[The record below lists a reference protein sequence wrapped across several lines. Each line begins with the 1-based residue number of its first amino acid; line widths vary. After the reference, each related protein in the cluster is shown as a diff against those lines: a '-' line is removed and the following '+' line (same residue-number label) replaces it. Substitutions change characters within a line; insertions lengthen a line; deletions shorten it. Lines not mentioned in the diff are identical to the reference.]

1 MAKASDHYARLSA
14 SPTLPQGRGRGNA
27 FDVAELYAG
36 PAPVGESSEDSASEL
51 DERLRQAYFWIVNH
65 AVISP
70 HYDLEYHGSRAPQVF
85 QIGDSKAEFSLPGG
99 QSYSSFVLIPLLTFA
114 LRRRCLLI
122 GGPGRGKT
130 ASAILLGMM
139 AGYSLQQ
146 VRRAMQHGQPQMT
159 IADLLGNPLPADL
172 IKAEKTADIRI
183 AWREWLGLRVKII
196 DEYNRIPTR
205 TQSALLTVM
214 GDGYAEIMDQI
225 FECPESAW
233 FLTAN
238 DDAGGG
244 TYQVIE
250 ALRDRI
256 DVVVKTLHFVPRFLD
271 ELMFRIEQDVR
282 PEEAMPE
289 AIRFAEK
296 EVDAMGKAIR
306 ALPIALPLRRRLEYF
321 VSQFEFFEPA
331 ATKFEYR
338 AKDTARISGLA
349 FSEFASRE
357 SGKDQLRDLG
367 LQTTNGLSVRSL
379 MTILLYAKG
388 IAWFRGQSEVGM
400 EDLRNVLPFVLHD
413 RLVPYHEAPFFDA
426 EQNAA
431 YKSDRVG
438 WIHKLWDLSCAE
450 YDQQDRDNNDSVAY
464 LADELAQ
471 GLDGLTEK
479 EVERRLNR
487 IERLISEWT
496 RGRKLYGPLW
506 DDLLTLKYLHQRY
519 RNYLDWLVGK

>member
-1 MAKASDHYARLSA
+1 
-14 SPTLPQGRGRGNA
+14 
-27 FDVAELYAG
+27 
-36 PAPVGESSEDSASEL
+36 
-51 DERLRQAYFWIVNH
+51 
-65 AVISP
+65 
-70 HYDLEYHGSRAPQVF
+70 
-85 QIGDSKAEFSLPGG
+85 
-99 QSYSSFVLIPLLTFA
+99 
-114 LRRRCLLI
+114 
-122 GGPGRGKT
+122 
-130 ASAILLGMM
+130 
-139 AGYSLQQ
+139 
-146 VRRAMQHGQPQMT
+146 
-159 IADLLGNPLPADL
+159 
-172 IKAEKTADIRI
+172 
-183 AWREWLGLRVKII
+183 
-196 DEYNRIPTR
+196 
-205 TQSALLTVM
+205 
-214 GDGYAEIMDQI
+214 
-225 FECPESAW
+225 
-233 FLTAN
+233 
-238 DDAGGG
+238 
-244 TYQVIE
+244 
-250 ALRDRI
+250 
-256 DVVVKTLHFVPRFLD
+256 
-271 ELMFRIEQDVR
+271 
-282 PEEAMPE
+282 MPE